1 MKEKDDIFN
10 KYTKI
15 KEKEYIINNIK
26 NINQIKNIMKKL
38 KI

>member
-15 KEKEYIINNIK
+15 KEKEYIINKYKKYKLDKKCNEKIK
-26 NINQIKNIMKKL
+26 I
-38 KI
+38 